1 MTLTNTVDLEK
12 FGVSLLSRRWIN
24 ASIHEPSAIP
34 RCTRQSAKANKSR
47 EQHDKSYSTTR
58 MRSRCM
64 VGKHRNLVKVVAKVS
79 ELTLESLWRK
89 GYTDVT
95 DNKTM
100 EMKSE

>member
-1 MTLTNTVDLEK
+1 MTSTNTIDLEN
-12 FGVSLLSRRWIN
+12 FGVSLLLTRWIN
-24 ASIHEPSAIP
+24 ASIYEPLAIP

-47 EQHDKSYSTTR
+47 EQHDKSYSTTL
-58 MRSRCM
+58 MRSRRM
-64 VGKHRNLVKVVAKVS
+64 IGKHRNLAKVVAKVS

-89 GYTDVT
+89 GYTEAT

>member
-1 MTLTNTVDLEK
+1 MTSTNTIDPEK
-12 FGVSLLSRRWIN
+12 FGVSILSTRWIN
-24 ASIHEPSAIP
+24 ASIYEPLAIP

-47 EQHDKSYSTTR
+47 EQHDESYLTTR

-64 VGKHRNLVKVVAKVS
+64 IGKHQNLAKVVAKVS

-89 GYTDVT
+89 GYTEAT